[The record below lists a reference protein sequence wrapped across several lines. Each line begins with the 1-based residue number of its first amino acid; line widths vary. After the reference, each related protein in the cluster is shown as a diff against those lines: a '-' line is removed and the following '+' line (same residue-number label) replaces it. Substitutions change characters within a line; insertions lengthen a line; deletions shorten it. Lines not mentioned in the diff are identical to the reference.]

1 MLPIHPKEVF
11 RAKKSVNLLLLIPA
25 ITISLII
32 FRLSNY
38 ITYTEMIYLLILSI
52 VASFLVA
59 NFGLICNLL
68 FPKLDAQN
76 DTVIVKQSMSSLLGI
91 ITPLIALIIYLIIID
106 SLKLNQNSILIL
118 TIIIISILLIS
129 TQIILNTWGVKK
141 YRKLS

>member
-1 MLPIHPKEVF
+1 M
-11 RAKKSVNLLLLIPA
+11 
-25 ITISLII
+25 
-32 FRLSNY
+32 
-38 ITYTEMIYLLILSI
+38 
-52 VASFLVA
+52 
-59 NFGLICNLL
+59 L

-91 ITPLIALIIYLIIID
+91 ITPLIALIIYIIIID

-141 YRKLS
+141 YKKLS